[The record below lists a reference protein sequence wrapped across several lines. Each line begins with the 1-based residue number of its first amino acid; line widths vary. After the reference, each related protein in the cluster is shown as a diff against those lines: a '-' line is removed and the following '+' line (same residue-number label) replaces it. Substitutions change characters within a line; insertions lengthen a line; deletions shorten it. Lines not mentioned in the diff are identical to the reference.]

1 MSLTGAEVCEE
12 LPLVIV
18 VDDQS
23 DARKLTRLS
32 LQFENYRVVE
42 AVNGVDALELVRRHR
57 PNAVLLDI
65 LMPGPLDGY
74 DVCRQIKADA
84 CLKETAVILVSAM
97 RGDEQREQGRHC
109 GADAY
114 LAKPF
119 SFTELTETLGAY
131 MPPIAKG

>member
-1 MSLTGAEVCEE
+1 MVETSVEAGQEP
-12 LPLVIV
+12 PLVIV

-42 AVNGVDALELVRRHR
+42 AVNGVDALELIRRHH
-57 PNAVLLDI
+57 PDAVLLDI
-65 LMPGPLDGY
+65 LMPGPVDGY
-74 DVCRQIKADA
+74 DVCRQIKSDA
-84 CLKETAVILVSAM
+84 RLKETAVILVSAM
-97 RGDEQREQGRHC
+97 RGDEQRELGRDC

-119 SFTELTETLGAY
+119 SFTELTEALETHLRPSARG
-131 MPPIAKG
+131 